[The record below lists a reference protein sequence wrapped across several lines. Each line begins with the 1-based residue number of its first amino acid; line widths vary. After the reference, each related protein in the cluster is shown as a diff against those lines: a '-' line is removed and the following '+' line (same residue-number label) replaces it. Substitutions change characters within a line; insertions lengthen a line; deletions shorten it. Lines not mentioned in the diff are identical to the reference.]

1 MNGRRLHRS
10 ATIAL
15 SVLMAVIGVGLI
27 IEALA
32 GARGS
37 VSLLLVL
44 GFLFVLAGSGRLYVE
59 RRRGRGS

>member
-10 ATIAL
+10 ATQAL
-15 SVLMAVIGVGLI
+15 SALMAVIGVALI
-27 IEALA
+27 IEAIA
-32 GARGS
+32 GSRGS

-44 GFLFVLAGSGRLYVE
+44 GFLFVLAGTGRLYIE

>member
-10 ATIAL
+10 ATVTL
-15 SVLMAVIGVGLI
+15 SVLMAVIGVALI
-27 IEALA
+27 IEAIA

-44 GFLFVLAGSGRLYVE
+44 GFLFVLAGMGRLYLE

>member
-10 ATIAL
+10 ATVTL
-15 SVLMAVIGVGLI
+15 SVLMAVIGVALI
-27 IEALA
+27 IEAIA

-44 GFLFVLAGSGRLYVE
+44 GFLFLLAGTGRLYLE

>member
-10 ATIAL
+10 ATLTL
-15 SVLMAVIGVGLI
+15 SGLMAVIGVGLI
-27 IEALA
+27 VEAIA

-44 GFLFVLAGSGRLYVE
+44 GFLFVLAGAGRIYVE
-59 RRRGRGS
+59 RRRGRRS

>member
-10 ATIAL
+10 ATVTL

-27 IEALA
+27 IEAIA

-44 GFLFVLAGSGRLYVE
+44 GFLFVLAGMGRLYLE

>member
-10 ATIAL
+10 ATVTL
-15 SVLMAVIGVGLI
+15 SVLMAVIGVALI
-27 IEALA
+27 IEAIA

-44 GFLFVLAGSGRLYVE
+44 GLLFVLAGTGRLYLE

>member
-10 ATIAL
+10 ATVTL

-27 IEALA
+27 IEAIA

-44 GFLFVLAGSGRLYVE
+44 GFLFLLAGTGRLYLE